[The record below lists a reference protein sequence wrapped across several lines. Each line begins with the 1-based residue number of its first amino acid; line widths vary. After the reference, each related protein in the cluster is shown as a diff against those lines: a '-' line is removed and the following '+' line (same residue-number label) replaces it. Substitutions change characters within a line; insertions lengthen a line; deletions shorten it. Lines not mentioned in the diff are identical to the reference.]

1 MNAIEKLS
9 GKLEKLNKMLQ
20 KIVKSERKKA
30 VEAEKEF
37 RK

>member
-9 GKLEKLNKMLQ
+9 GKLEKLNTMLQ
-20 KIVKSERKKA
+20 KIVKSEREKA
-30 VEAEKEF
+30 VEAVKEF

>member
-9 GKLEKLNKMLQ
+9 KKLEKSNKMLQ
-20 KIVKSERKKA
+20 KIVKSEREKA

>member
-9 GKLEKLNKMLQ
+9 GKLEKSNKMLQ
-20 KIVKSERKKA
+20 KIVKSELEKP
-30 VEAEKEF
+30 VEAVKEF